1 MELRTDKTALMV
13 VDMQNAFCHPEGS
26 LVTQRGFDTSALQGA
41 VEPCRILVKAARTKS
56 LPIIFT
62 QYVYREDYADAGW
75 WMREVTPEVL
85 GSGSLA
91 AGTWDVDFVDGL
103 TPQAH
108 DIVVQKNRP
117 SAFYSTPLESHLRSM
132 AIQSLVICGVTTNIC
147 VETTARDAG
156 QRDYRTFVVADATAE
171 MEPDR
176 HDGALKALALMFAR
190 VLSVDEVL
198 RAWDAHAESL

>member
-13 VDMQNAFCHPEGS
+13 IDMQNAFCHPKGS
-26 LVTQRGFDTSALQGA
+26 LTTQRGFDTSALRGA
-41 VEPCRILVKAARTKS
+41 VEPCRVLVEAARAIS
-56 LPIIFT
+56 LPLIFT
-62 QYVYREDYADAGW
+62 QYVYRADYADAGW
-75 WMREVTPEVL
+75 RMREVTPEII

-91 AGTWDVDFVDGL
+91 AGTWDADFVEGL
-103 TPQAH
+103 KPQAH

-117 SAFYSTPLESHLRSM
+117 SAFYSTPLESYLRSM
-132 AIQSLVICGVTTNIC
+132 ASESLVICGVTTNIC

-198 RAWDAHAESL
+198 RAWSERDG

>member
-13 VDMQNAFCHPEGS
+13 IDMQNAFCHPKGS
-26 LVTQRGFDTSALQGA
+26 LTTQRGFDTSALRRA
-41 VEPCRILVKAARTKS
+41 VEPCRVLVEAARAIS
-56 LPIIFT
+56 LPLIFT
-62 QYVYREDYADAGW
+62 QYVYRADYADAGW
-75 WMREVTPEVL
+75 RMREVTPEII

-91 AGTWDVDFVDGL
+91 AGTWDADFVEGL
-103 TPQAH
+103 KPQAH

-117 SAFYSTPLESHLRSM
+117 SAFYSTPLESYLRSM
-132 AIQSLVICGVTTNIC
+132 AIESLVICGVTTNIC

-198 RAWDAHAESL
+198 RAWSERDG

>member
-13 VDMQNAFCHPEGS
+13 IDMQNAFCHPKGS
-26 LVTQRGFDTSALQGA
+26 LTAQRGFDTSALRGA
-41 VEPCRILVKAARTKS
+41 VEPCRVLVEAARAIS
-56 LPIIFT
+56 LPLIFT
-62 QYVYREDYADAGW
+62 QYVYRADYADAGW
-75 WMREVTPEVL
+75 RMREVTPEII

-91 AGTWDVDFVDGL
+91 AGTWDADFVEGL
-103 TPQAH
+103 KPQAH

-117 SAFYSTPLESHLRSM
+117 SAFYSTPLESYLRSM
-132 AIQSLVICGVTTNIC
+132 AIESLVICGVTTNIC

-198 RAWDAHAESL
+198 RAWSERDG

>member
-13 VDMQNAFCHPEGS
+13 IDMQNAFCHPEGS
-26 LVTQRGFDTSALQGA
+26 LATKRSLDTSALQGA
-41 VEPCRILVKAARTKS
+41 VQPCRILVDAARAKS

-62 QYVYREDYADAGW
+62 QYVYRADYADAGW
-75 WMREVTPEVL
+75 WMREVTPEVM

-103 TPQAH
+103 KPQAR

-117 SAFYSTPLESHLRSM
+117 SAFYSTLLESYLRSM
-132 AIQSLVICGVTTNIC
+132 AIESLVICGVTTNIC

-171 MEPDR
+171 MEADR
-176 HDGALKALALMFAR
+176 HDAALKALALMFAR
-190 VLSVDEVL
+190 VLSTEEVL
-198 RAWDAHAESL
+198 KAWGARRE

>member
-13 VDMQNAFCHPEGS
+13 IDMQNAFCHPKGS
-26 LVTQRGFDTSALQGA
+26 LTTQRGFDTSALRGA
-41 VEPCRILVKAARTKS
+41 VEPCRVLVEAARAIS
-56 LPIIFT
+56 LPLIFT
-62 QYVYREDYADAGW
+62 QYVYRADYADAGW
-75 WMREVTPEVL
+75 RMREVTPEII

-91 AGTWDVDFVDGL
+91 AGTWDADFVEGL
-103 TPQAH
+103 KPQAH

-117 SAFYSTPLESHLRSM
+117 SAFYSTPLESYLRSM
-132 AIQSLVICGVTTNIC
+132 AIESLVICGVTTNIC

-198 RAWDAHAESL
+198 RAWSERDG